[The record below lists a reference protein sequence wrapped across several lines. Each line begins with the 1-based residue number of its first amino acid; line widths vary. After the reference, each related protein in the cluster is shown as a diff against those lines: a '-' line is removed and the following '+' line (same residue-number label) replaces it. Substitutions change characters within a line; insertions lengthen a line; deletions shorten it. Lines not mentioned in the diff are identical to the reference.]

1 MHWFLNFSVRA
12 KVSVAMGL
20 MVLLLGIV
28 IFTAYRSI
36 KNIEHSQARLYATEF
51 ANATDLLEDLRYQN
65 AIRAAQLDMLI
76 LTNRSEQET
85 WHQEIK
91 HLSELSEK
99 THQALIKRNQ
109 DNPKLL
115 ERLNELILIRNEFKQ
130 TREAQIIPLIYQ
142 GKMKQAQDLVLGT
155 QIDRFRKMR
164 AIIEE
169 LQQQAAKMAQT
180 AVEQSS
186 RDANRA
192 IGIFV
197 ATGLVAVLLSIA
209 MIVLLNWVI
218 ASPLRD
224 ISNTAA
230 LIASGQLPMTF
241 STNGRADEVGKLTQ
255 TFSRMTDYL
264 KETAKVADS
273 IAGGDFRVTV
283 KPQSEKDLLGNAFSR
298 MTDYLKETAKVADS
312 IAGGDLRVTIKPQS
326 EKDLL
331 GNTLATMVESLR
343 RNTAELA
350 EGANVLAS
358 SATEI
363 LAAAT
368 QVSSGAAETATAIS
382 ETTTTVEE
390 VKQTGHLSSQ
400 KAKYVVDSSQKA
412 AEVARA
418 GRKTVETSVAGMK
431 HIQAQMDSIA
441 ESIVRLSEQSQTIGE
456 IIASVN
462 DLADQS
468 NLLAVNAAIEAA
480 KAGEQ
485 GKGFGVVAQEIKSL
499 AEQSKQATA
508 QVRNILSEIQKAT
521 SAAVMATEQGS
532 KAVQSGVKQSAEVD
546 ESIRALADTIAEAA
560 QAATQIAA
568 SIQQQLVGTDQVAL
582 AMESIS
588 QASTQNVAG
597 TKQAETAA
605 LNLHELGQKFKRL
618 VEQYRV

>member
-1 MHWFLNFSVRA
+1 MQWFLNVSVRS

-28 IFTAYRSI
+28 IFTAYGSI
-36 KNIEHSQARLYATEF
+36 KGIEQSEARLYEKEF
-51 ANATDLLEDLRYQN
+51 TNATDLLEDLRYQN
-65 AIRAAQLDMLI
+65 AIRAAQLDILI

-91 HLSELSEK
+91 RLSDLSEQ
-99 THQALIKRNQ
+99 THQALTKRNQ

-115 ERLNELILIRNEFKQ
+115 ERLNEMISIRNEFKQ
-130 TREAQIIPLIYQ
+130 AREAEVIPLIYQ
-142 GKMKQAQDLVLGT
+142 GKLKQAQDLVLGP
-155 QIDRFRKMR
+155 QIERFRKMR

-169 LQQQAAKMAQT
+169 LQQQAAKAAQA

-186 RDANRA
+186 RDASRA
-192 IGIFV
+192 IGIFIAIAV
-197 ATGLVAVLLSIA
+197 AGVLLGIA
-209 MIVLLNWVI
+209 MIVLLNRVI
-218 ASPLRD
+218 ATPLRD

-230 LIASGQLPMTF
+230 LIASGQLPTTF
-241 STNGRADEVGKLTQ
+241 STNGRADEVGRLTQ
-255 TFSRMTDYL
+255 TF
-264 KETAKVADS
+264 
-273 IAGGDFRVTV
+273 G
-283 KPQSEKDLLGNAFSR
+283 R

-312 IAGGDLRVTIKPQS
+312 IAGGDLRVSVKPQS
-326 EKDLL
+326 DKDVL
-331 GNTLATMVESLR
+331 GKAFATMVQSLR
-343 RNTAELA
+343 QTTRELA

-358 SATEI
+358 SASEI
-363 LAAAT
+363 LVAT
-368 QVSSGAAETATAIS
+368 TQLASSAAETASAIS

-400 KAKYVVDSSQKA
+400 KAKNVLESSQKA
-412 AEVARA
+412 TEVARI
-418 GRKTVETSVAGMK
+418 GRDSVQTAVEGMK
-431 HIQAQMDSIA
+431 RIQTQMESIA

-485 GKGFGVVAQEIKSL
+485 GKGFAVVAQEIRSL

-521 SAAVMATEQGS
+521 AAAVMATEQGS
-532 KAVQSGVKQSAEVD
+532 KAVESGVQQSVEAG
-546 ESIRALADTIAEAA
+546 ESIRALAETIAEAA

-568 SIQQQLVGTDQVAL
+568 SSQQQLVGTDQVAL
-582 AMESIS
+582 AMENIR
-588 QASTQNVAG
+588 QGSTQNVAG

-605 LNLHELGQKFKRL
+605 HNLHELGQKLKQM

>member
-1 MHWFLNFSVRA
+1 MMQWFLDLSVRA
-12 KVSVAMGL
+12 KCSVAMGL

-28 IFTAYRSI
+28 IFTAFSSI
-36 KNIEHSQARLYATEF
+36 KRIEQSQARLYEKEF
-51 ANATDLLEDLRYQN
+51 TNATDLLEDLRYQN
-65 AIRAAQLDMLI
+65 AIRAAQLDILI

-91 HLSELSEK
+91 RLSDLSEQ
-99 THQALIKRNQ
+99 THRALIKRNQ
-109 DNPKLL
+109 DNPRFL
-115 ERLNELILIRNEFKQ
+115 ERLNELISIRNEFKQ

-142 GKMKQAQDLVLGT
+142 GKMKQAQDLVLGA
-155 QIDRFRKMR
+155 QIERFHKMR

-169 LQQQAAKMAQT
+169 LQQQAAKVAQT
-180 AVEQSS
+180 AVEQSA
-186 RDANRA
+186 RDASHA

-197 ATGLVAVLLSIA
+197 AIGLVALLSGLA
-209 MIVLLNWVI
+209 MIVLFNWVI
-218 ASPLRD
+218 ASPLKD

-230 LIASGQLPMTF
+230 LIASGQLPMTL
-241 STNGRADEVGKLTQ
+241 STNGRADEVGQLTQ

-273 IAGGDFRVTV
+273 IAGGDLRVSV
-283 KPQSEKDLLGNAFSR
+283 RPQSDKDVLGNAF
-298 MTDYLKETAKVADS
+298 
-312 IAGGDLRVTIKPQS
+312 
-326 EKDLL
+326 
-331 GNTLATMVESLR
+331 ATMVQSLR
-343 RNTAELA
+343 RTTTELA
-350 EGANVLAS
+350 EGAHVLAA
-358 SATEI
+358 SASEI
-363 LAAAT
+363 LAATT
-368 QVSSGAAETATAIS
+368 QVATVTAETATAIS

-400 KAKYVVDSSQKA
+400 KAKNVLESSQKA
-412 AEVARA
+412 TEVARI
-418 GRKTVETSVAGMK
+418 GRNSVETAVEGIK
-431 HIQAQMDSIA
+431 RIQAQMESIA
-441 ESIVRLSEQSQTIGE
+441 ESIVRLSEQNQAIGE

-485 GKGFGVVAQEIKSL
+485 GKGFSVVAHEIRTL

-508 QVRNILSEIQKAT
+508 QVRNILSDIQKAT

-532 KAVQSGVKQSAEVD
+532 KAVESGVKQSTEAG
-546 ESIRALADTIAEAA
+546 ESIRALAETITEAA

-568 SIQQQLVGTDQVAL
+568 SSQQQLVGTDQVAL
-582 AMESIS
+582 AMENIRK
-588 QASTQNVAG
+588 ASTQNAVG

-605 LNLHELGQKFKRL
+605 HNLHELGQKLKRI

>member
-1 MHWFLNFSVRA
+1 MMQWFLNLSVRA
-12 KVSVAMGL
+12 KVSVGMGL
-20 MVLLLGIV
+20 MVLCLGIV
-28 IFTAYRSI
+28 IFTAYTSI
-36 KNIEHSQARLYATEF
+36 KSIEQSQARLYQKEF
-51 ANATDLLEDLRYQN
+51 TNATDLLEDLRYQN

-91 HLSELSEK
+91 RLSDLSEQ

-115 ERLNELILIRNEFKQ
+115 ERLNELISIRNEFKQ

-142 GKMKQAQDLVLGT
+142 GKMKQAQDLVLGA
-155 QIDRFRKMR
+155 QIERFHKMR

-169 LQQQAAKMAQT
+169 LQQQAAKAAQT
-180 AVEQSS
+180 AVEQSA
-186 RDANRA
+186 RDASHA

-197 ATGLVAVLLSIA
+197 VIGLLALLSGIA

-218 ASPLRD
+218 ASPLKD

-230 LIASGQLPMTF
+230 LIASGQLPMTL
-241 STNGRADEVGKLTQ
+241 STNGRADEVGQLRQ
-255 TFSRMTDYL
+255 T
-264 KETAKVADS
+264 
-273 IAGGDFRVTV
+273 
-283 KPQSEKDLLGNAFSR
+283 FSR

-312 IAGGDLRVTIKPQS
+312 IAGGDLRVSVKPQS
-326 EKDLL
+326 DKDVL
-331 GNTLATMVESLR
+331 GNAFATMVQSLR
-343 RNTAELA
+343 HTTTELA

-358 SATEI
+358 SASEI
-363 LAAAT
+363 LAATT
-368 QVSSGAAETATAIS
+368 QVATVTAETATAIS

-390 VKQTGHLSSQ
+390 VKQTGHISSQ
-400 KAKYVVDSSQKA
+400 KAKNVLESSQKA
-412 AEVARA
+412 LEVARI
-418 GRKTVETSVAGMK
+418 GRNSVETAVDGMK
-431 HIQAQMDSIA
+431 RIQRQMESIA
-441 ESIVRLSEQSQTIGE
+441 DSIVRLSEQSQTIGE
-456 IIASVN
+456 IIATVN

-485 GKGFGVVAQEIKSL
+485 GKGFSVVAQEIRTL

-508 QVRNILSEIQKAT
+508 QVRNILSDIQKAT

-532 KAVQSGVKQSAEVD
+532 KAVEIGVQQSAEAG
-546 ESIRALADTIAEAA
+546 ESIRTLAETIAQAA

-568 SIQQQLVGTDQVAL
+568 SSQQQLVGTDQVAL
-582 AMESIS
+582 AMENIRT
-588 QASTQNVAG
+588 ASTQNAVG

-605 LNLHELGQKFKRL
+605 HNLHELGQKLKQL

>member
-1 MHWFLNFSVRA
+1 MQWFLNVSVRS

-28 IFTAYRSI
+28 IFTAYGSI
-36 KNIEHSQARLYATEF
+36 KGIEQSEARLYEKEF

-65 AIRAAQLDMLI
+65 AIRAAQLDILI

-91 HLSELSEK
+91 RLSDLSEQ
-99 THQALIKRNQ
+99 THQALTKRNQ

-115 ERLNELILIRNEFKQ
+115 ERLNEMISIRNEFKQ
-130 TREAQIIPLIYQ
+130 AREAEVIPLIYQ
-142 GKMKQAQDLVLGT
+142 GKLKQAQELVLGP
-155 QIDRFRKMR
+155 QIERFRKMR

-169 LQQQAAKMAQT
+169 LQQQAAKAAQA

-186 RDANRA
+186 RDASRA
-192 IGIFV
+192 IGIFIAIAV
-197 ATGLVAVLLSIA
+197 AGVLLGIA
-209 MIVLLNWVI
+209 MIVLLNRVI
-218 ASPLRD
+218 ATPLRD

-230 LIASGQLPMTF
+230 LIASGQLPTTF
-241 STNGRADEVGKLTQ
+241 STNGRADEVGRLTQ
-255 TFSRMTDYL
+255 TF
-264 KETAKVADS
+264 
-273 IAGGDFRVTV
+273 G
-283 KPQSEKDLLGNAFSR
+283 R

-312 IAGGDLRVTIKPQS
+312 IAGGDLRVSVKPQS
-326 EKDLL
+326 DKDVL
-331 GNTLATMVESLR
+331 GKAFATMVQSLR
-343 RNTAELA
+343 QTTTELA

-358 SATEI
+358 SASEI
-363 LAAAT
+363 LVAT
-368 QVSSGAAETATAIS
+368 TQLASSAAETASAIS

-400 KAKYVVDSSQKA
+400 KAKNVLDSSQKA
-412 AEVARA
+412 TEVARI
-418 GRKTVETSVAGMK
+418 GRDSVQTAVEGMK
-431 HIQAQMDSIA
+431 RIQTQMESIA

-485 GKGFGVVAQEIKSL
+485 GKGFAVVAQEIRSL

-521 SAAVMATEQGS
+521 AAAVMATEQGS
-532 KAVQSGVKQSAEVD
+532 KAVESGVQQSVEAG
-546 ESIRALADTIAEAA
+546 ESIRALAETIAEAA

-568 SIQQQLVGTDQVAL
+568 SSQQQLVGTDQVAL
-582 AMESIS
+582 AMENIR
-588 QASTQNVAG
+588 QGSTQSVAG

-605 LNLHELGQKFKRL
+605 HNLHELGQKLKQM

>member
-1 MHWFLNFSVRA
+1 MQWFLNFSVRA

-28 IFTAYRSI
+28 IFTAYSSI
-36 KNIEHSQARLYATEF
+36 KSIEQSEARLYEKEF

-65 AIRAAQLDMLI
+65 AIRAAQLDILI

-91 HLSELSEK
+91 HLSGLSEQ

-115 ERLNELILIRNEFKQ
+115 ERLNEMISIRNEFKQ
-130 TREAQIIPLIYQ
+130 TREADIIPLIYQ
-142 GKMKQAQDLVLGT
+142 GKIKQAQDLVLGP
-155 QIDRFRKMR
+155 QIERFGKMR

-169 LQQQAAKMAQT
+169 LQQQAAKAAQA

-186 RDANRA
+186 RDAGRA

-197 ATGLVAVLLSIA
+197 AIGLAAILLGIA

-241 STNGRADEVGKLTQ
+241 STNSRADEVGQLTQ

-273 IAGGDFRVTV
+273 IAGGDLRVSV
-283 KPQSEKDLLGNAFSR
+283 KPLSEKDVLGNAF
-298 MTDYLKETAKVADS
+298 
-312 IAGGDLRVTIKPQS
+312 
-326 EKDLL
+326 
-331 GNTLATMVESLR
+331 ATMVQNLR
-343 RNTAELA
+343 QTTTELA

-358 SATEI
+358 SASEI
-363 LAAAT
+363 LVAT
-368 QVSSGAAETATAIS
+368 TQLASSAAETATAIS

-400 KAKYVVDSSQKA
+400 KAKNVLESSQKA
-412 AEVARA
+412 TEVARI
-418 GRKTVETSVAGMK
+418 GKNSVETAVEGMK
-431 HIQAQMDSIA
+431 RIQAQMESIA
-441 ESIVRLSEQSQTIGE
+441 ESIVRLSEQSQAIGE

-480 KAGEQ
+480 KAGDQ
-485 GKGFGVVAQEIKSL
+485 GKGFAVVAQEIRSL

-521 SAAVMATEQGS
+521 AAAVMATEQGS
-532 KAVQSGVKQSAEVD
+532 KAVQSGVQQSVEAGA
-546 ESIRALADTIAEAA
+546 SIRALADTIAEAA

-568 SIQQQLVGTDQVAL
+568 SSQQQLVGTDQVAL
-582 AMESIS
+582 AMENIR
-588 QASTQNVAG
+588 QGSTQNAAG

-605 LNLHELGQKFKRL
+605 HNLHELGQKLKQV

>member
-1 MHWFLNFSVRA
+1 MQWFLNVSVRS

-28 IFTAYRSI
+28 IFTAYGSI
-36 KNIEHSQARLYATEF
+36 KGIEQSEARLYEKEF
-51 ANATDLLEDLRYQN
+51 TNATDLLEDLRYQN
-65 AIRAAQLDMLI
+65 AIRAAQLDILI

-91 HLSELSEK
+91 RLSDFSEQ
-99 THQALIKRNQ
+99 THQALTKRNQ

-115 ERLNELILIRNEFKQ
+115 ERLNEMISIRNEFKQ
-130 TREAQIIPLIYQ
+130 AREAEVIPLIYQ
-142 GKMKQAQDLVLGT
+142 GKLKQAQDLVLGP
-155 QIDRFRKMR
+155 QIERFRKMR

-169 LQQQAAKMAQT
+169 LQQQAAKAAQA

-186 RDANRA
+186 RDASRA
-192 IGIFV
+192 IGIFIAIAV
-197 ATGLVAVLLSIA
+197 AGVLLGIA
-209 MIVLLNWVI
+209 MIVLLNRVI
-218 ASPLRD
+218 ATPLRD

-230 LIASGQLPMTF
+230 LIASGQLPTTF
-241 STNGRADEVGKLTQ
+241 STNGRADEVGRLTQ
-255 TFSRMTDYL
+255 TF
-264 KETAKVADS
+264 
-273 IAGGDFRVTV
+273 G
-283 KPQSEKDLLGNAFSR
+283 R

-312 IAGGDLRVTIKPQS
+312 IAGGDLRVSVIPQS
-326 EKDLL
+326 DKDVL
-331 GNTLATMVESLR
+331 GNAFATMVQSLR
-343 RNTAELA
+343 QTTRELA

-358 SATEI
+358 SASEI
-363 LAAAT
+363 LVAT
-368 QVSSGAAETATAIS
+368 TQLASSAAETASAIS

-400 KAKYVVDSSQKA
+400 KAKNVLDSSQKA
-412 AEVARA
+412 TEVARI
-418 GRKTVETSVAGMK
+418 GRDSVQTAVEGMK
-431 HIQAQMDSIA
+431 RIQTQMESIA

-485 GKGFGVVAQEIKSL
+485 GKGFAVVAQEIRSL

-521 SAAVMATEQGS
+521 AAAVMATEQGS
-532 KAVQSGVKQSAEVD
+532 KAVESGVQQSVEAG
-546 ESIRALADTIAEAA
+546 ESIRALAETIAEAA

-568 SIQQQLVGTDQVAL
+568 SSQQQLVGTDQVAL
-582 AMESIS
+582 AMENIR
-588 QASTQNVAG
+588 QGSTQNVAG

-605 LNLHELGQKFKRL
+605 HNLHELGQKLKQM